1 MLPSR
6 SSSPP
11 SRVVNRR
18 APGLPPRR
26 GPAPVP
32 GTPPGAPPRGPRSAA
47 PASTALA
54 RGSLWAAVGG
64 LVVAG
69 LLIWVWTARGPVLT
83 PRHRAE
89 ALTFSLARSRFAPP
103 MEVEPSAALVRGR
116 FSPQTPAGVAAREA
130 MGFRDEMVIQ
140 ERTARIGDYNVD
152 VLWLRLPGRQGGHWL
167 VVAWMEGSDL
177 ALCSFRFASTE
188 TDLTPEELL
197 WGQRLLGSI
206 LVPENFR
213 LGLVPDFRLR
223 GEPPKVFG
231 PAKAS

>member
-6 SSSPP
+6 PSSPP
-11 SRVVNRR
+11 ARVVNRR

-26 GPAPVP
+26 GPAPAP
-32 GTPPGAPPRGPRSAA
+32 RTGAR
-47 PASTALA
+47 PASSGYA
-54 RGSLWAAVGG
+54 RGGLWAAAAG

-69 LLIWVWTARGPVLT
+69 LLTWVWTARGPVLT

-116 FSPQTPAGVAAREA
+116 FSPQTPPGVAAREA

-140 ERTARIGDYNVD
+140 ERTARIGDYDVD

-206 LVPENFR
+206 LMPENFR
-213 LGLVPDFRLR
+213 LGVVPDFRLR

>member
-6 SSSPP
+6 SSAPP
-11 SRVVNRR
+11 ARVENRR

-26 GPAPVP
+26 GLTPVQ
-32 GTPPGAPPRGPRSAA
+32 GIPPRGPRPGAR
-47 PASTALA
+47 ASTGLG
-54 RGSLWAAVGG
+54 RGWLWAVAAG

-69 LLIWVWTARGPVLT
+69 LLVWVWTARGPVLT

-89 ALTFSLARSRFAPP
+89 ALTFSLVRSRFAPP

-116 FSPQTPAGVAAREA
+116 FSPQTPPGVAAREA

-140 ERTARIGDYNVD
+140 ERTARIGDYDVD
-152 VLWLRLPGRQGGHWL
+152 VLWLRLPGRQEGHWL

-177 ALCSFRFASTE
+177 ALCNFRFASTE
-188 TDLTPEELL
+188 TDLTPDELL
-197 WGQRLLGSI
+197 WGQRLLSSI
-206 LVPENFR
+206 LMPENFR
-213 LGLVPDFRLR
+213 LGVVPDFRLR
-223 GEPPKVFG
+223 GEPPKAFG

>member
-6 SSSPP
+6 SSSSPA
-11 SRVVNRR
+11 RVETRR

-26 GPAPVP
+26 GPVPVQ
-32 GTPPGAPPRGPRSAA
+32 GIPPRGPRPGA
-47 PASTALA
+47 PSSGGPG
-54 RGSLWAAVGG
+54 RGWLWAVAAG

-69 LLIWVWTARGPVLT
+69 LLIVVGTARGPVLT

-116 FSPQTPAGVAAREA
+116 FSPQTPPGVAAREA

-140 ERTARIGDYNVD
+140 ERTARIGDYDVD
-152 VLWLRLPGRQGGHWL
+152 VLWLRLPGRQEGHWL

-177 ALCSFRFASTE
+177 ALCNFRFASTE

-197 WGQRLLGSI
+197 WGQRLLSSI
-206 LVPENFR
+206 LMPENFR
-213 LGLVPDFRLR
+213 LGVVPDFRLR

-231 PAKAS
+231 PSKSS

>member
-6 SSSPP
+6 PSSPP
-11 SRVVNRR
+11 ARVVNRR

-26 GPAPVP
+26 GPAPAP
-32 GTPPGAPPRGPRSAA
+32 RAGAR
-47 PASTALA
+47 PASSRYA
-54 RGSLWAAVGG
+54 RGGLWAAAAS
-64 LVVAG
+64 LAVAG
-69 LLIWVWTARGPVLT
+69 LLTWVWTARGPVLT

-116 FSPQTPAGVAAREA
+116 FSLQTPPRVAAREA
-130 MGFRDEMVIQ
+130 MGFRDEMVIK
-140 ERTARIGDYNVD
+140 ERTARIGDYDVD

-206 LVPENFR
+206 LMPENFR
-213 LGLVPDFRLR
+213 LGVVPDFRLR